1 MTYSKPAITNVAEAI
16 AAVQS
21 QGANKMIHTVAD
33 FDPTQ
38 SKATSSA
45 YESDE

>member
-1 MTYSKPAITNVAEAI
+1 MNYSKPELTNVAGAI

-21 QGANKMIHTVAD
+21 QGAAKPFPIATD
-33 FDPTQ
+33 FDPADA
-38 SKATSSA
+38 KATSSA